1 MANTLPP
8 PLGQLVDVGG
18 HRLHALTAGD
28 GAPGTPTVVFE
39 AGGASWSLDW
49 QLVQPEVARFAP
61 TVAYDRAGF
70 GWSDP
75 GPRPRAAAQM
85 ARELKAL
92 LNSLGA
98 RPPFVL
104 VGASFGGHVARLLA
118 RELAGDMAG
127 LVLLDARHEAINDR
141 MPPAWRRLEANG
153 KGMYQALLAAS
164 RLGALNLLGKLAG
177 ERAAPPIVRK
187 LPADV
192 RATYLAVGF
201 QPKYFQANLDELA
214 ASAESD
220 RQVGA
225 AGALGDMPLTVIRH
239 GQPDLFA
246 QMPPEQAAQAERV
259 WQNLQDALAAL
270 SSSSQLLVAEHSGH
284 AIQIDAPRIVVEAIR
299 RHTEGVGRHAESADR
314 SR

>member
-1 MANTLPP
+1 MANPLPP

-18 HRLHALTAGD
+18 HRLHALTLGD
-28 GAPGTPTVVFE
+28 GLAGAPTVVFE

-75 GPRPRAAAQM
+75 GPRPRTAAQM

-92 LNSLGA
+92 LRGISA

-118 RELAGDMAG
+118 MELAGDVAG
-127 LVLLDARHEAINDR
+127 VVLLDARHQAINEQ
-141 MPPAWRRLEANG
+141 MPPAWRKLEVNG
-153 KGMYQALLAAS
+153 KGMYQVLLAAS
-164 RLGALNLLGKLAG
+164 RLGALNLLGRLAG
-177 ERAAPPIVRK
+177 ERAAPPIVHR
-187 LPADV
+187 LPQEIRPA
-192 RATYLAVGF
+192 YLAVGF

-220 RQVGA
+220 QQLAA
-225 AGALGDMPLTVIRH
+225 AGALGDVPLTVIRH
-239 GQPDLFA
+239 GRPDLFA

-259 WQNLQDALAAL
+259 WQDLQAQLAGL
-270 SSSSQLLVAEHSGH
+270 SSNSQLLVAEHSGH
-284 AIQIDAPRIVVEAIR
+284 AIQIGQPELVIESIR
-299 RHTEGVGRHAESADR
+299 ALVSVRV
-314 SR
+314 